1 MDLNKIIFLMMLCV
15 PMFVGA
21 QTLTFTDHEPMGNMR
36 TQVTRQFFR
45 LVEQESKGRIRI
57 DHHWNGELS
66 SSYDAYETVR
76 EGTKADMAT
85 VVPEYDSQ
93 RMPLHQLFKS
103 FLAGPSGEA
112 QVALIRKAYKTIPE
126 LTEELHHA
134 GIHPVLVATGYPV
147 GFYSREPMADLNAL
161 KEQTWRTASFWH
173 ISYLENAG
181 ATNKRISWGEQ
192 VSDSLRSGAIDGI
205 MVNIDSGWDI
215 GAHRAAPHLLV
226 SQELWLGHIY
236 LVAMNLDRW
245 NALPPKDKRAI
256 ERAASKTY
264 KAMGKTMDE
273 SYEQMLQ
280 QLSNEGCTVRRLT
293 HEEVSDF
300 VTNVRQSEVQERWVK
315 EKESEGTADVRR
327 VFEKLRSLV
336 QHSAKRKQ

>member
-21 QTLTFTDHEPMGNMR
+21 QTLTFTDHEPIGNMR

-45 LVEQESKGRIRI
+45 LVEQECKGRIRI

-147 GFYSREPMADLNAL
+147 GFYSREPMADLSAL

-173 ISYLENAG
+173 ISYLEIRQRQ
-181 ATNKRISWGEQ
+181 RIPWNF
-192 VSDSLRSGAIDGI
+192 RSSSTIYIEA
-205 MVNIDSGWDI
+205 VES
-215 GAHRAAPHLLV
+215 AHRAAPHLLV

>member
-1 MDLNKIIFLMMLCV
+1 MLV
-15 PMFVGA
+15 VTA
-21 QTLTFTDHEPMGNMR
+21 SLRSQTLTFTDHEPLGNMR
-36 TQVTRQFFR
+36 TRVTEHFFR

-57 DHHWNGELS
+57 DDHWNGEIS
-66 SSYDAYETVR
+66 SSYDAYETVL
-76 EGTKADMAT
+76 EGENADMAT

-103 FLAGPSGEA
+103 FLTGPSGEA

-126 LTEELHHA
+126 LTDELHRA

-147 GFYSREPMADLNAL
+147 GFFSRQPMADLSAL
-161 KEQTWRTASFWH
+161 RGQTWRTASFWH
-173 ISYLENAG
+173 VSYLESAG
-181 ATNKRISWGEQ
+181 ARNKRIPWGEQ

-245 NALPPKDKRAI
+245 NALPEKDKRAI
-256 ERAASKTY
+256 ERAATKTY
-264 KAMGKTMDE
+264 KTMGKTMDQ
-273 SYEQMLQ
+273 SYEQLIQ
-280 QLSNEGCTVRRLT
+280 QLSNDGCSVRRLT
-293 HEEVSDF
+293 HDEVSDF
-300 VTNVRQSEVQERWVK
+300 IATARQSEIQQQWIGQ
-315 EKESEGTADVRR
+315 KESEGISDVRR

-336 QHSAKRKQ
+336 SRSGK

>member
-147 GFYSREPMADLNAL
+147 GFYSREPMADLSAL
-161 KEQTWRTASFWH
+161 K
-173 ISYLENAG
+173 
-181 ATNKRISWGEQ
+181 
-192 VSDSLRSGAIDGI
+192 
-205 MVNIDSGWDI
+205 
-215 GAHRAAPHLLV
+215 LV

-315 EKESEGTADVRR
+315 EKESEGTAEVRR

>member
-1 MDLNKIIFLMMLCV
+1 MDLNKIIFLMMLCVPMFVGAQTLTFTDHEPMGNMRTQVTRQFLLCV

-147 GFYSREPMADLNAL
+147 GFYSREPMADLI
-161 KEQTWRTASFWH
+161 TCW
-173 ISYLENAG
+173 
-181 ATNKRISWGEQ
+181 
-192 VSDSLRSGAIDGI
+192 
-205 MVNIDSGWDI
+205 
-215 GAHRAAPHLLV
+215 
-226 SQELWLGHIY
+226 
-236 LVAMNLDRW
+236 
-245 NALPPKDKRAI
+245 
-256 ERAASKTY
+256 
-264 KAMGKTMDE
+264 
-273 SYEQMLQ
+273 
-280 QLSNEGCTVRRLT
+280 CRRN
-293 HEEVSDF
+293 F
-300 VTNVRQSEVQERWVK
+300 
-315 EKESEGTADVRR
+315 G
-327 VFEKLRSLV
+327 
-336 QHSAKRKQ
+336 

>member
-1 MDLNKIIFLMMLCV
+1 MMFCV

-36 TQVTRQFFR
+36 TQVPRQFFR
-45 LVEQESKGRIRI
+45 LIEQESKGRIRI

-66 SSYDAYETVR
+66 SSYDGYETVR

-85 VVPEYDSQ
+85 VVPEYDNQ

-181 ATNKRISWGEQ
+181 ATNKRHPLGRASFRFAA
-192 VSDSLRSGAIDGI
+192 LRSHRRHHGEHRQRMGHRCPPCCPSPVGVAGTL
-205 MVNIDSGWDI
+205 VRAHLFSGDEPRPMECPAPE
-215 GAHRAAPHLLV
+215 GQASHRAC
-226 SQELWLGHIY
+226 
-236 LVAMNLDRW
+236 
-245 NALPPKDKRAI
+245 
-256 ERAASKTY
+256 
-264 KAMGKTMDE
+264 GKQD
-273 SYEQMLQ
+273 LQ
-280 QLSNEGCTVRRLT
+280 GDGQDDG
-293 HEEVSDF
+293 
-300 VTNVRQSEVQERWVK
+300 
-315 EKESEGTADVRR
+315 
-327 VFEKLRSLV
+327 
-336 QHSAKRKQ
+336 

>member
-21 QTLTFTDHEPMGNMR
+21 QTLTFTDHEPLGNMR
-36 TQVTRQFFR
+36 TRVTERFFR
-45 LVEQESKGRIRI
+45 LVEQESEKRIRI
-57 DHHWNGELS
+57 DDHWNGEIA
-66 SSYDAYETVR
+66 SSYDARRVVS

-147 GFYSREPMADLNAL
+147 GFYSRRPMADLSSL
-161 KEQTWRTASFWH
+161 KGQTWRTASFWH

-181 ATNKRISWGEQ
+181 AKNKRIPWGQQ
-192 VSDSLRSGAIDGI
+192 VTDSLRSGAIDGI

-280 QLSNEGCTVRRLT
+280 QLSNEGCTVRRLS

-300 VTNVRQSEVQERWVK
+300 VTTARQSEVQGQWVSQK
-315 EKESEGTADVRR
+315 ETEGISHVRH

-336 QHSAKRKQ
+336 YKCSKKN

>member
-1 MDLNKIIFLMMLCV
+1 MKIAALLSMLIV
-15 PMFVGA
+15 TSSLQA
-21 QTLTFTDHEPMGNMR
+21 QTLTFTDHEPLGNMR
-36 TQVTRQFFR
+36 TQVTERFFR
-45 LVEQESKGRIRI
+45 LVEKESKGRIRI
-57 DHHWNGELS
+57 DDHWNGEIS

-76 EGTKADMAT
+76 EGTKSDMAT
-85 VVPEYDSQ
+85 VVPEYNGE

-103 FLAGPSGEA
+103 FLSGPSGEA

-147 GFYSREPMADLNAL
+147 GFYSREPMADLSAL
-161 KEQTWRTASFWH
+161 KGQTWRTASFWH

-181 ATNKRISWGEQ
+181 ARNERIPWGEQ
-192 VSDSLRSGAIDGI
+192 VTDSLRSGAIDGI

-245 NALPPKDKRAI
+245 NALPAKDKRAI
-256 ERAASKTY
+256 ERAANKTY
-264 KAMGKTMDE
+264 KTMGKTMDE
-273 SYEQMLQ
+273 SYEQLLQ

-293 HEEVSDF
+293 HSEVSDF
-300 VTNVRQSEVQERWVK
+300 VITARQSEIQQQWVSQK
-315 EKESEGTADVRR
+315 QSEGISQVRR
-327 VFEKLRSLV
+327 VFGKLLALV
-336 QHSAKRKQ
+336 SDSANR

>member
-76 EGTKADMAT
+76 KGTKADMAT

-147 GFYSREPMADLNAL
+147 GFYSREPMADLSAL

-173 ISYLENAG
+173 IS
-181 ATNKRISWGEQ
+181 
-192 VSDSLRSGAIDGI
+192 
-205 MVNIDSGWDI
+205 
-215 GAHRAAPHLLV
+215 AHRAAPHLLV

>member
-1 MDLNKIIFLMMLCV
+1 MKMDMNKIIILMMLCA
-15 PMFVGA
+15 PMLVGA
-21 QTLTFTDHEPMGNMR
+21 QTLTFTDHEPLGNMR
-36 TQVTRQFFR
+36 TRVTKQFFR
-45 LVEQESKGRIRI
+45 LVEQESMGRIRI
-57 DHHWNGELS
+57 NDHWNGEIS

-76 EGTKADMAT
+76 EGKKADMAT

-126 LTEELHHA
+126 LTEELHRA

-147 GFYSREPMADLNAL
+147 GFYSRKPMADLSTL
-161 KEQTWRTASFWH
+161 KGQTWRAASFWH

-181 ATNKRISWGEQ
+181 ATNKRIPWGEQ
-192 VSDSLRSGAIDGI
+192 VTDSLRSGIIDGI

-215 GAHRAAPHLLV
+215 GVHKVAPYLLV

-245 NALPPKDKRAI
+245 NALPTKDKRAI

-264 KAMGKTMDE
+264 KQMGKTMDM
-273 SYEQMLQ
+273 SYEQLLQ
-280 QLSNEGCTVRRLT
+280 QLSNEGCTVRHLT
-293 HEEVSDF
+293 HNEVSDF
-300 VTNVRQSEVQERWVK
+300 VTAVRQSEVQQQWVGQK
-315 EKESEGTADVRR
+315 ETEGVSQVRR
-327 VFEKLRSLV
+327 VFEKLSSLV
-336 QHSAKRKQ
+336 LHSAKR

>member
-1 MDLNKIIFLMMLCV
+1 M
-15 PMFVGA
+15 
-21 QTLTFTDHEPMGNMR
+21 
-36 TQVTRQFFR
+36 
-45 LVEQESKGRIRI
+45 
-57 DHHWNGELS
+57 
-66 SSYDAYETVR
+66 
-76 EGTKADMAT
+76 
-85 VVPEYDSQ
+85 
-93 RMPLHQLFKS
+93 
-103 FLAGPSGEA
+103 
-112 QVALIRKAYKTIPE
+112 
-126 LTEELHHA
+126 
-134 GIHPVLVATGYPV
+134 
-147 GFYSREPMADLNAL
+147 

-181 ATNKRISWGEQ
+181 ATNKRIPWGEQ

-293 HEEVSDF
+293 HSSVPWY
-300 VTNVRQSEVQERWVK
+300 NIVQR
-315 EKESEGTADVRR
+315 GNNR
-327 VFEKLRSLV
+327 KLQL
-336 QHSAKRKQ
+336 